1 MLWISRPRKSIST
14 YCTVYNLPLSLFWL
28 QGRWCDG
35 AWKCPKYSSNQML
48 LTWLLA
54 LLTRCVVHGYS
65 GPQSP
70 HKAPFQRRFK
80 NTPVDTDTVTL
91 CKIDDSQMNS
101 YFGGTMIACSV
112 HGVLF
117 KTTLKWSFKTSR
129 DPHTEGMHMTLL
141 EYLNDE

>member
-1 MLWISRPRKSIST
+1 
-14 YCTVYNLPLSLFWL
+14 
-28 QGRWCDG
+28 
-35 AWKCPKYSSNQML
+35 ML

-70 HKAPFQRRFK
+70 HKAPFQGRFK

-101 YFGGTMIACSV
+101 YFGGTMMACSV

-117 KTTLKWSFKTSR
+117 KTTHKCSFKTSR
-129 DPHTEGMHMTLL
+129 DCPMEGMHMTLQYCL
-141 EYLNDE
+141 SGTFT